1 MEGRFKKEETYV
13 YLWLIHV
20 DVYRNQHN
28 IVRQLA
34 SNKKNL
40 KKNIKLKY
48 GYFHTLFFNKTNS
61 ILPMS

>member
-1 MEGRFKKEETYV
+1 MGGRFKKEETYV
-13 YLWLIHV
+13 YLWL
-20 DVYRNQHN
+20 NQHN